1 VSKPNNERRNAVE
14 KDKRLEPTSFTV
26 SASSIIVNSPEK
38 AKRFKQLNKKYNNS
52 KRQRKSIV
60 KI

>member
-1 VSKPNNERRNAVE
+1 VCKPNNERRNAVE

-38 AKRFKQLNKKYNNS
+38 AKRLEQLNKRNLTIQKGKENEL
-52 KRQRKSIV
+52 
-60 KI
+60 